1 MENSVQ
7 VNGKEVPIF
16 GQWIKMNGAEAQSLC
31 PCPMLLLFSADI
43 IIVRMIPTNISWLS
57 IDECL
62 CPEMDNICYHPSGY
76 RKPVVCA
83 HKMVRNISQH
93 LSTPPPPIDQIPNVS
108 SPCGAVCFDSI
119 LLLVVVLQI
128 CILLLML
135 LFCFCSLR
143 LATRCHTYS
152 VNARRSIARR
162 TQRAA
167 AATLTAFNSRTSAP
181 PSNVAEP
188 LAIRG
193 RRVAHETA
201 TTTTTTTHRVSGSV

>member
-16 GQWIKMNGAEAQSLC
+16 GQRIKMNGAEAQSLC

-43 IIVRMIPTNISWLS
+43 IIVS
-57 IDECL
+57 
-62 CPEMDNICYHPSGY
+62 
-76 RKPVVCA
+76 
-83 HKMVRNISQH
+83 
-93 LSTPPPPIDQIPNVS
+93 
-108 SPCGAVCFDSI
+108 GAVCIDSI
-119 LLLVVVLQI
+119 LLLVVMLQI

-181 PSNVAEP
+181 PHNVSEP

-201 TTTTTTTHRVSGSV
+201 TTTTTHRVSGSV

>member
-1 MENSVQ
+1 
-7 VNGKEVPIF
+7 
-16 GQWIKMNGAEAQSLC
+16 
-31 PCPMLLLFSADI
+31 
-43 IIVRMIPTNISWLS
+43 MIPTNISWLS

-93 LSTPPPPIDQIPNVS
+93 LSTPPPPIAQIPNVP

-152 VNARRSIARR
+152 VNARRSIAR
-162 TQRAA
+162 A

-201 TTTTTTTHRVSGSV
+201 TTTTTTHRVSA

>member
-1 MENSVQ
+1 
-7 VNGKEVPIF
+7 
-16 GQWIKMNGAEAQSLC
+16 
-31 PCPMLLLFSADI
+31 
-43 IIVRMIPTNISWLS
+43 MIPTNISWLS

-93 LSTPPPPIDQIPNVS
+93 LSTPPPPVDQIPNG
-108 SPCGAVCFDSI
+108 GAVCFDSI

-201 TTTTTTTHRVSGSV
+201 TTTTTHRVSA